1 MYPLVISPPK
11 LLFPYHSKK
20 YYTYIIKPKI
30 IINHTLKIKHNKY
43 INIPKSFA
51 SDVLLD
57 NLTYFDIFTLSCINN
72 FIYYQLPC
80 IFIYRSMN
88 FTNYQI
94 SAFILFNAYLKTCLD
109 LYIVTNP

>member
-1 MYPLVISPPK
+1 MHSMIISPK
-11 LLFPYHSKK
+11 TFFYHSKK
-20 YYTYIIKPKI
+20 NYSLTKKPNFCYKANIKLTK
-30 IINHTLKIKHNKY
+30 KKSVC
-43 INIPKSFA
+43 IPKSFA
-51 SDVLLD
+51 SDILLD
-57 NLTYFDIFTLSCINN
+57 NLTYVDIFTISCVNN

>member
-1 MYPLVISPPK
+1 MHSITISPK
-11 LLFPYHSKK
+11 TLFYHSKK
-20 YYTYIIKPKI
+20 YHSLTKKSKFCKANIKLT
-30 IINHTLKIKHNKY
+30 HTKSVC
-43 INIPKSFA
+43 IPKSFA

-57 NLTYFDIFTLSCINN
+57 NLTYFDIFTISCINN

-80 IFIYRSMN
+80 IFIYRSIN